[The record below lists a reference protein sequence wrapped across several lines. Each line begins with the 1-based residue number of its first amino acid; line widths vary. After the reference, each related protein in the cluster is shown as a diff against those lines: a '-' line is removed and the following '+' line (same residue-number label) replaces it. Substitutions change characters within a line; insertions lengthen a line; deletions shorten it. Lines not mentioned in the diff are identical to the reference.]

1 MRSLSGFNSI
11 REEEEEEETMVI
23 GEQQPLPD
31 VTDTTDDELP
41 GTTILQSTLRMPSAS
56 SNDSSSEAPVDA
68 PLQLADP
75 IVAGSATANLFA
87 NIARETR
94 ARSAS
99 SPSKHTATLL
109 SEADDIAD
117 EDEGANDVNKVD
129 ESVMREQL
137 QLWHSARQARAVEE
151 AESGLG
157 PRTVSLVAGRGR
169 RMSSSFG
176 GGVQRTRAMSMAPQG
191 CSSNRPATTVAPL
204 KAATPILTTPP
215 AAAGRAR
222 AVTEG
227 SAGTGTSK
235 ASSGK
240 SRLGMALSSVF
251 SSRSPRSRNA
261 SVSSSEPKPPAAP
274 PPPPAAGSS
283 SPLSTSSS
291 IRQGKKGV
299 AARIAKLEAFSSSS
313 KLFGSAKSFDA
324 SERSTETEEDSAR
337 SAHDEPIPPP
347 PPVETRPRAE
357 SLQQIIE
364 RRESLPPTPDVPPPL
379 KTRGRAMSGQI

>member
-1 MRSLSGFNSI
+1 
-11 REEEEEEETMVI
+11 
-23 GEQQPLPD
+23 
-31 VTDTTDDELP
+31 
-41 GTTILQSTLRMPSAS
+41 MP
-56 SNDSSSEAPVDA
+56 

-99 SPSKHTATLL
+99 SPSKHTASLL
-109 SEADDIAD
+109 EADDIAD
-117 EDEGANDVNKVD
+117 EDEGANDVRKVD
-129 ESVMREQL
+129 EVVMREQL

-191 CSSNRPATTVAPL
+191 FSSNRPATTVAPL

-261 SVSSSEPKPPAAP
+261 SVSSSSEPKPPAAP
-274 PPPPAAGSS
+274 PPPPAA

-299 AARIAKLEAFSSSS
+299 AARIAKLEAFSSGS

-324 SERSTETEEDSAR
+324 SDRSTETEEDSAR